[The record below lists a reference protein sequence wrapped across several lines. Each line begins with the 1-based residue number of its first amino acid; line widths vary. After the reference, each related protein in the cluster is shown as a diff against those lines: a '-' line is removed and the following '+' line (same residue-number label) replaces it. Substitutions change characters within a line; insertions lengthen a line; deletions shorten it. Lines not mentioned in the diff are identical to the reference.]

1 MRNRDEIHT
10 LWPLL
15 GLLLLAPLFWSCADH
30 KDPDGHV
37 SSPRVLLITAH
48 PDDETLF
55 NLGRFKERGWYVAIA
70 LVTNGE
76 GGSVVQAIR
85 HDYDPDRDKDIL
97 IEAAPGP
104 DAWLTQPPDGPRLR
118 QIASSYQ
125 LAEQRRGEFLSGM
138 ARHRVSEVF
147 FLSTLEDADF
157 EDSWDNGVI
166 NWDHNLLVQR
176 LGKVVSLARPEIII
190 TLNPDET
197 WAHPQHQ
204 GLGRI
209 VLGLHRDGFFDR
221 PGLPRPALYGLR
233 EHGWYFQSLAHQV
246 GDLTF
251 DRYEWSSVLATTY
264 ADSWWGVT
272 STYISQSSHPIWFE
286 ARVGVGILPGYA
298 ETDRIRRLTCEDCS
312 GGLNEQF
319 ERYPPNR
326 LGMNRLPDNPTV
338 YSVR

>member
-1 MRNRDEIHT
+1 MQPRPAIH
-10 LWPLL
+10 LPWALL
-15 GLLLLAPLFWSCADH
+15 GLLLLTPLFWSCADH
-30 KDPDGHV
+30 NDPDGHG

-55 NLGRFKERGWYVAIA
+55 NLGRFKERGWYVAVA

-104 DAWLTQPPDGPRLR
+104 DAWLTQPPAGPRLR
-118 QIASSYQ
+118 QIASPYQ

-166 NWDHNLLVQR
+166 NWDQKLLVQR
-176 LGKVVSLARPEIII
+176 LGKVVRLARPDIII

-209 VLGLHRDGFFDR
+209 VRALHRDGFFDR
-221 PGLPRPALYGLR
+221 PGVPRPALYGLR
-233 EHGWYFQSLAHQV
+233 EHGWYFQSLERQV
-246 GDLTF
+246 GDLSF
-251 DRYEWSSVLATTY
+251 DRYEGSSVLETTY
-264 ADSWWGVT
+264 ADYWWDVT
-272 STYISQSSHPIWFE
+272 STYISQSSHPLWFE
-286 ARVGVGILPGYA
+286 ARAGVGILPGYA
-298 ETDRIRRLTCEDCS
+298 ETDLIRRLACEDCS

-319 ERYPPNR
+319 ARYPATRP
-326 LGMNRLPDNPTV
+326 GMNRLPDHPTV